1 MKCNLQKLSAAGGEQ
16 RLQPQPQGT
25 AQPGSDQQQGRTA
38 YLVLLGGQ
46 LLGHVSLDPAQH
58 KGLQDAL
65 HALRQG
71 ILRILT
77 MQWVLTKRAAAESIS
92 TTGPDL
98 VMLKA
103 PDKGPCTTAQTAD
116 ASMRA
121 LCGEHAAAQQVHHQ
135 VLTR

>member
-1 MKCNLQKLSAAGGEQ
+1 MKCNLQRLSAADGGQ

-25 AQPGSDQQQGRTA
+25 AQPGGDQQQGTTA

-71 ILRILT
+71 VLRILT
-77 MQWVLTKRAAAESIS
+77 MQCMLIMRAATESIS
-92 TTGPDL
+92 TTGLDS

-103 PDKGPCTTAQTAD
+103 PAKGPCTTAQTA
-116 ASMRA
+116 AANPCMHCVGSMLQLSSFTIKR
-121 LCGEHAAAQQVHHQ
+121 
-135 VLTR
+135 